1 MLETILC
8 WLHKYESLAIWLE
21 GIALVAIFVLDWR
34 NRADQRRDRE
44 EQHEETVAQLKVS
57 QAQADAIM
65 NSERAWVMA
74 ELIPICE
81 KFNDGYWRR
90 RVGNGWTTLSEEEI
104 VKGDYLRH
112 RLKFTNMGK
121 TPAHVLRYH
130 IGYSREV
137 DVTGTDLRMIDTV
150 KHPEIVFD
158 RLLSGNDSIEVQDV
172 DVSQYIRDSIEAI
185 GDSEAAGILSGWVEY
200 QHVFSD
206 TDVVKIPF
214 LYLYDP
220 SKQRL
225 TRVPLQKSER
235 GEKQSLSR

>member
-1 MLETILC
+1 MLESFLT

-21 GIALVAIFVLDWR
+21 GIALVLIFVW
-34 NRADQRRDRE
+34 DRIDARQ
-44 EQHEETVAQLKVS
+44 QHRETLAQLKVS

-65 NSERAWVMA
+65 NSERAWVIA
-74 ELIPICE
+74 ELIPICV
-81 KFNDGYWRR
+81 KFGNRWHRQVGDGWA
-90 RVGNGWTTLSEEEI
+90 TLSEKEI
-104 VKGDYLRH
+104 VNGDYLRH

-137 DVTGTDLRMIDTV
+137 DVTGTDLRMIDTG

-158 RLLSGNDSIEVQDV
+158 RLLSGNDSVEVQDI
-172 DVSQYIRDSIEAI
+172 DVSQYIRDSINAI
-185 GDSEAAGILSGWVEY
+185 GDSEATGILSGWVEY

-206 TDVVKIPF
+206 DDVVKVPF

-220 SKQRL
+220 STMRL
-225 TRVPLQKSER
+225 SRIPLQKER
-235 GEKQSLSR
+235 KETIPQVQ